1 MPVGAGRPLATVVD
15 MRSPVVP
22 YFEPVLGGLWWT
34 VGAIAL
40 TSGLS
45 TVVLA
50 AGLGVTGVLIA
61 VLRSRYGA
69 GEPLPPGGRGRL
81 ARIVVVA
88 GVLVVAAGPL
98 LGLIGLSEL
107 AVPVACALT
116 GAALFPLASML
127 DERALL
133 AAGGV
138 LMVLAAAGALW
149 ALDSAGT
156 LYPQGVV
163 GLAAGATVW
172 LAGAQRSGLL
182 AEARSRR

>member
-1 MPVGAGRPLATVVD
+1 

-22 YFEPVLGGLWWT
+22 YLEPIIGGLWWT

-40 TSGLS
+40 AAGLG

-50 AGLGVTGVLIA
+50 AGLGITGLLIA
-61 VLRSRYGA
+61 ALRSRYGA

-81 ARIVVVA
+81 LRLAVAVVLLVA
-88 GVLVVAAGPL
+88 VASLL
-98 LGLIGLSEL
+98 LGMIDLNEL
-107 AVPVACALT
+107 VVPVACALT
-116 GAALFPLASML
+116 GAALFPLSSML

-149 ALDSAGT
+149 ALDSAGL

-163 GLAAGATVW
+163 GLAAGTAVW

>member
-1 MPVGAGRPLATVVD
+1 

-22 YFEPVLGGLWWT
+22 YLEPVLGGLWWT
-34 VGAIAL
+34 VGAVAL
-40 TSGLS
+40 ATGPG

-50 AGLGVTGVLIA
+50 AGLGVTGLLIA
-61 VLRSRYGA
+61 GLRSRYGS

-81 ARIVVVA
+81 LRIVVVVV
-88 GVLVVAAGPL
+88 VLGAAAGPL
-98 LGLIGLSEL
+98 LGMIGLAEL
-107 AVPVACALT
+107 AVPLACAVT

-138 LMVLAAAGALW
+138 LMVLAAAGALL

-163 GLAAGATVW
+163 GLAAGVAVW

-182 AEARSRR
+182 AEARSRQ

>member
-1 MPVGAGRPLATVVD
+1 

-22 YFEPVLGGLWWT
+22 FLEPVLGGLWWI

-40 TSGLS
+40 APGPG

-50 AGLGVTGVLIA
+50 AGLGVAGGLIVA
-61 VLRSRYGA
+61 LRRRYGA

-81 ARIVVVA
+81 LR
-88 GVLVVAAGPL
+88 VLVAAATLVAIASPL
-98 LGLIGLSEL
+98 LGMIGLAEL
-107 AVPVACALT
+107 AVPVACAIA
-116 GAALFPLASML
+116 GAALFPLATMF

-149 ALDSAGT
+149 ALDSAGF

-163 GLAAGATVW
+163 GLAAGAAVW

-182 AEARSRR
+182 AEVRSRR

>member
-1 MPVGAGRPLATVVD
+1 

-22 YFEPVLGGLWWT
+22 FLEPVLGGLWWI

-40 TSGLS
+40 APGPG

-50 AGLGVTGVLIA
+50 AGLGIAGGLIA
-61 VLRSRYGA
+61 ALRRRYGA
-69 GEPLPPGGRGRL
+69 GEPLPPGGRGQLLR
-81 ARIVVVA
+81 
-88 GVLVVAAGPL
+88 VLVVAAVLVAVASPL
-98 LGLIGLSEL
+98 LGMIGLAEL
-107 AVPVACALT
+107 AVPVACAIT
-116 GAALFPLASML
+116 GAALFPLATMF

-149 ALDSAGT
+149 ALDSAGV

-163 GLAAGATVW
+163 GLAAGIAVW

-182 AEARSRR
+182 AEVRSRP

>member
-1 MPVGAGRPLATVVD
+1 

-22 YFEPVLGGLWWT
+22 FLEPVLGGLWWI
-34 VGAIAL
+34 VGAVAL
-40 TSGLS
+40 NYGLG

-50 AGLGVTGVLIA
+50 AGIGITGLLIA
-61 VLRSRYGA
+61 ALRSRYAAGA
-69 GEPLPPGGRGRL
+69 PLPPGGRGRL
-81 ARIVVVA
+81 VRNGVILV
-88 GVLVVAAGPL
+88 VLVAATGPL
-98 LGLIGLSEL
+98 LGLVGLTEL
-107 AVPVACALT
+107 TVPVACALT

-149 ALDSAGT
+149 ALDSAGP

-163 GLAAGATVW
+163 GLAAGAVLW
-172 LAGAQRSGLL
+172 VVGAQRSGLL
-182 AEARSRR
+182 AEVRSRR

>member
-1 MPVGAGRPLATVVD
+1 

-22 YFEPVLGGLWWT
+22 YLEPVLGGPWWT

-40 TSGLS
+40 TTGLG
-45 TVVLA
+45 TVILA
-50 AGLGVTGVLIA
+50 AGLGITGVLIA
-61 VLRSRYGA
+61 ALRSRHGA
-69 GEPLPPGGRGRL
+69 GEPLPPGGSGRL
-81 ARIVVVA
+81 LRIAVIV
-88 GVLVVAAGPL
+88 GVLVAAAGPL
-98 LGLIGLSEL
+98 LGMIGLAEL

-116 GAALFPLASML
+116 GAALFPLASTL
-127 DERALL
+127 DDRALL

-163 GLAAGATVW
+163 GLAAGAAVW

-182 AEARSRR
+182 AEARLRR